1 MEICKSGRKIP
12 RISLSDASSL
22 LKRMKPS
29 VSDFYSIT
37 AAHYLNG
44 GDPALVHFQFL
55 LNTVINNIEIAA
67 IDEMNITH
75 IT

>member
-1 MEICKSGRKIP
+1 
-12 RISLSDASSL
+12 
-22 LKRMKPS
+22 MKPS